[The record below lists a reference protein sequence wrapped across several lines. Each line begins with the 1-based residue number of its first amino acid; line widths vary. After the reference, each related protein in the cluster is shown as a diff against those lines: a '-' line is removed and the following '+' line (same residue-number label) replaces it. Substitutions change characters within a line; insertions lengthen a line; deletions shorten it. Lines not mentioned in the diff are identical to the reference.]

1 MSKTVNSTK
10 FRKVNID
17 DFDPEKYADDTEE
30 GEEQGPSEAEVNTL
44 LTQGKNEQALDV
56 ILRNAPVASKS
67 QAVKDRAVNLA
78 IRVLTTFKAAEI
90 DGAVKKLDT
99 QMLDVL
105 MKYVYRGFEFPS
117 EGSSASLLT
126 WHEKVFDVG
135 GSGCIVRVL
144 TDRKHV

>member
-30 GEEQGPSEAEVNTL
+30 GEEQGPSEAE
-44 LTQGKNEQALDV
+44 ALDV